1 MKKAR
6 KLRLVRETLQ
16 RADGRLA
23 RVIGASD
30 PIACVTNIE
39 LSYCTCGYSC
49 GPTCFGSCDLAC
61 SAGCSDT
68 CITCGGRTC
77 GYPCEDWI

>member
-30 PIACVTNIE
+30 PIACVTNFD
-39 LSYCTCGYSC
+39 LSYCTCGLSC
-49 GPTCFGSCDLAC
+49 GPTCLGSCEQCVTNECTVSCL
-61 SAGCSDT
+61 
-68 CITCGGRTC
+68 TCGGATC